1 MLSDVDVAKYFINK
15 DTDHQ
20 LFNTNLINRNGRTFY
35 EGNARLN
42 KLLHLAQNIYYAKTG
57 HLLMDTTF
65 YAYDNGAVIPE
76 IQERYSILIHRT
88 PHNVKFDTETTDFL
102 DRFYKAFKNA
112 DVDELIELSH
122 EDSEWEDKHIYFD
135 KKSQQMDTEK
145 HLEEYRKQYKDI
157 IAVLDMMVL

>member
-1 MLSDVDVAKYFINK
+1 MLRDVDVAKYFINK

-20 LFNTNLINRNGRTFY
+20 LFNMNLINRNGRTFY

-42 KLLHLAQNIYYAKTG
+42 KFLHLAQNIYYAKTG
-57 HLLMDTTF
+57 HPLMNTTF

-76 IQERYSILIHRT
+76 IQERYSVLIHRT
-88 PHNVKFDTETTDFL
+88 PYHVKFDNETTDFL
-102 DRFYKAFKNA
+102 DRFYQAFKNA

-135 KKSQQMDTEK
+135 KRSQRMDIEK